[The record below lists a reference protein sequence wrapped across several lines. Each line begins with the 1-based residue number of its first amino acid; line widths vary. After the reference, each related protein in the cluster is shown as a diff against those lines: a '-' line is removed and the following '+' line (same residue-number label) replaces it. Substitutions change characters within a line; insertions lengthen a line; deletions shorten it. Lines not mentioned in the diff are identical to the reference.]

1 MVQKKHYD
9 GYSVSSICYCVEVP
23 LREELEAG
31 LALQLTQVFVRS
43 VRSGLVFLPK
53 SGDLVYQD
61 SGGEIPEARCL
72 DPGGHRLVARL
83 LGDAST

>member
-9 GYSVSSICYCVEVP
+9 GYSVSSICCCVEVP

-43 VRSGLVFLPK
+43 GLVFLPK
-53 SGDLVYQD
+53 SEDLVYQD

-83 LGDAST
+83 LDGAST

>member
-9 GYSVSSICYCVEVP
+9 GYSVSSICCCVEVP
-23 LREELEAG
+23 LREAG
-31 LALQLTQVFVRS
+31 LALQLRQVF

-53 SGDLVYQD
+53 SEDLVYQD
-61 SGGEIPEARCL
+61 SGGEILEARCL

-83 LGDAST
+83 LDGAST